1 MKGIVFNILQEA
13 VEQKFGEDAW
23 ESLIDASGVCG
34 AYTSLGSYPDQE
46 LFALVAAAAALLET
60 NEAEVL
66 RWFGRSAMPMLE
78 VRYPEL
84 FVNHRTSR
92 SFILSVND
100 IIHPE
105 VRKLYAGASCPH
117 FHFDE
122 DTEGRL
128 LLGYRSP
135 RQLCQLAHGFIDG
148 ALDLFDERATIEH
161 LLCMHRGD
169 GICRMAIDWH
179 P

>member
-1 MKGIVFNILQEA
+1 MKGIVFNLLQESI
-13 VEQKFGEDAW
+13 EKLFGEEAW
-23 ESLIDASGVCG
+23 DSLLDASGLSG

-46 LFALVAAAAALLET
+46 LFTLV
-60 NEAEVL
+60 EATSVL
-66 RWFGRSAMPMLE
+66 VKKDQAEILRCFGRTAMPMLQT
-78 VRYPEL
+78 RYPE
-84 FVNHRTSR
+84 FFTMHRSAR

-135 RQLCQLAHGFIDG
+135 RQLCQLAHGFIEG
-148 ALDLFDERATIEH
+148 SLDYFGEQATIEH

-169 GICRMAIDWH
+169 GICRMSIDWH